1 MLDDPRQ
8 LRQVL
13 PDLRAPDHRRGTVSE
28 TAGARC
34 EACGAPLA
42 ERQRWCLACGAGTLT
57 QIATTRHWAAASAA
71 AALIGV
77 LALVGIGYAV
87 ATLLSS

>member
-1 MLDDPRQ
+1 M
-8 LRQVL
+8 
-13 PDLRAPDHRRGTVSE
+13 SE

-57 QIATTRHWAAASAA
+57 QIASARHWAASSAG

>member
-1 MLDDPRQ
+1 
-8 LRQVL
+8 
-13 PDLRAPDHRRGTVSE
+13 VSE
-28 TAGARC
+28 AAGARC
-34 EACGAPLA
+34 GACGASLA

-57 QIATTRHWAAASAA
+57 QLATTRHWLATAAA
-71 AALIGV
+71 AALIAT

>member
-1 MLDDPRQ
+1 
-8 LRQVL
+8 
-13 PDLRAPDHRRGTVSE
+13 VSE
-28 TAGARC
+28 AAGARC
-34 EACGAPLA
+34 GACGASLA

-57 QIATTRHWAAASAA
+57 QLATTRHWPATAAA
-71 AALIGV
+71 AALIAA

>member
-1 MLDDPRQ
+1 MS
-8 LRQVL
+8 
-13 PDLRAPDHRRGTVSE
+13 AA
-28 TAGARC
+28 AGARC
-34 EACGAPLA
+34 GACGASLT

-57 QIATTRHWAAASAA
+57 RLATTRHWLATAAA
-71 AALIGV
+71 AALIAA